1 MKKLAFTLMMMVSVF
16 AFSEDASINQSSDV
30 TNAGSMNM
38 YGYGSSAGSN
48 TVPSYDSFGGGVSCA
63 QPTLSVSAEK
73 VWMPHSNDVVSTGL
87 TLAIPLGDVF
97 EPVDTC
103 KKAANAK
110 INDMTAYTEE
120 RAKINKGIARNEA
133 AKATLAEGN
142 VAKLCIHLHSIMSA
156 DQDSD
161 LWDTC
166 AAYAPIVKDHHKGG
180 PELNT
185 ALIPNTHRRISP
197 NRQDR

>member
-1 MKKLAFTLMMMVSVF
+1 MKLLTFTLMMMVSVF
-16 AFSEDASINQSSDV
+16 TFSEDASINQSSDV

-110 INDMTAYTEE
+110 INDMTAYSEE
-120 RAKINKGIARNEA
+120 RASLNAEHVRNQA
-133 AKATLAEGN
+133 ALATLREGDVAE
-142 VAKLCIHLHSIMSA
+142 LCIKLHSIMSA
-156 DQDSD
+156 DIESD

-166 AAYAPIVKDHHKGG
+166 ANYAPIIKDHHKDG
-180 PELNT
+180 PELNV
-185 ALIPNTHRRISP
+185 AIMPNTHRRISP
-197 NRQDR
+197 NKQDR